1 MVEEKLGMLKNT
13 VYFVKSPAGNCVLV
27 VSELDHTGMSSKNK
41 MEGRIQ
47 KLQYLYDGEFRDGGI
62 DGRYVFFPVTALR
75 FISMGKGRDTLL
87 HGSVCLKMQCSVG
100 DMHMPESTAVFTMF
114 IH

>member
-1 MVEEKLGMLKNT
+1 MVTQGVRSTGRLRGKDQQGRVDLSVKT
-13 VYFVKSPAGNCVLV
+13 VAAESAFSGQQ
-27 VSELDHTGMSSKNK
+27 

-47 KLQYLYDGEFRDGGI
+47 KRKYLCDGEFRDGGM
-62 DGRYVFFPVTALR
+62 DGRYIYFPATALQ

-87 HGSVCLKMQCSVG
+87 HGSVCLKMQCRAG
-100 DMHMPESTAVFTMF
+100 EMHMPESTAVFTVF